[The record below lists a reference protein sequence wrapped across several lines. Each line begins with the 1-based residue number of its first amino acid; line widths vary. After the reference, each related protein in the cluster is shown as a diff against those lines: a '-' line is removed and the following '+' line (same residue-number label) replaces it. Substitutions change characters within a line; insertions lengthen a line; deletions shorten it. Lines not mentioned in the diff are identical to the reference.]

1 MSETHM
7 ELLDQL
13 CESILM
19 NYDFTSR
26 DEVHGFIGDLTNQL
40 LFLVDPDNT
49 TSESEEEEASEDEDG
64 CVKEKVKVKDLG
76 DGHCEIA

>member
-7 ELLDQL
+7 ELMDQL

-26 DEVHGFIGDLTNQL
+26 DEVHGFLSDLTDHL
-40 LFLVDPDNT
+40 LLLVDPDNS